1 AALRLCIVTGLHN
14 APLPVATRLVHT
26 EVWFP
31 IEPPFGESRQTYHFA
46 NLRAMFAKPRPKK
59 SLLPPSNVKR
69 RKLKSSTEEV
79 TFDDDARHEYLTGFH
94 KRKQQRIK
102 HAQEVAAKRAH
113 QDKLDA
119 RKQMRID
126 RRREVEQHVET
137 VNRMLRE
144 CGAVTD
150 PVEDDSNQ
158 HEEEDEWD
166 GFPDKP
172 NLDILNHEEE
182 FIDEDRYTT
191 VTVETV
197 TISRD
202 GLDKVQNLP
211 SEEEEEGDETE
222 PQRPPIDSEP
232 RKTRLR
238 PTRKKKN
245 FRYESKAERLLGGGA
260 KKRWRRQV

>member
-1 AALRLCIVTGLHN
+1 
-14 APLPVATRLVHT
+14 
-26 EVWFP
+26 
-31 IEPPFGESRQTYHFA
+31 
-46 NLRAMFAKPRPKK
+46 MFAKPRPKK
-59 SLLPPSNVKR
+59 SLLPPSTGKK
-69 RKLKSSTEEV
+69 RKLKSSIEEV

-102 HAQEVAAKRAH
+102 HAQEVAAKRAR
-113 QDKLDA
+113 QERLDA

-144 CGAVTD
+144 SGAVTD
-150 PVEDDSNQ
+150 PLDDNSDRQ
-158 HEEEDEWD
+158 DEEDEWD

-172 NLDILNHEEE
+172 NLDILNHKEEY
-182 FIDEDRYTT
+182 IDEDRYTT

-211 SEEEEEGDETE
+211 DGEEEEGNEVE
-222 PQRPPIDSEP
+222 SQRPATDSET
-232 RKTRLR
+232 RKTGHR
-238 PTRKKKN
+238 PTRKKKK